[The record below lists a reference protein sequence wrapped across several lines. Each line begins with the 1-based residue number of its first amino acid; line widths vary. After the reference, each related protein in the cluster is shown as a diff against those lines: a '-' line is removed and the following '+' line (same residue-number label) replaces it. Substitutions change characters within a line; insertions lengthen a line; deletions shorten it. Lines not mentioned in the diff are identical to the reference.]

1 MNRMHTS
8 EAPPTYFRTN
18 KFTSGFQAI
27 VDAYGIASY
36 REVNP
41 SESAFKV
48 DVDGVCVC
56 MCVCMCVRRQ
66 HSKVIDHWPGN
77 QPGVQLLLL

>member
-1 MNRMHTS
+1 MHTS

-18 KFTSGFQAI
+18 KFTSGFQAV

-48 DVDGVCVC
+48 DVDGVHVHVC
-56 MCVCMCVRRQ
+56 MCVWRQ
-66 HSKVIDHWPGN
+66 HSKVIDYWPGN